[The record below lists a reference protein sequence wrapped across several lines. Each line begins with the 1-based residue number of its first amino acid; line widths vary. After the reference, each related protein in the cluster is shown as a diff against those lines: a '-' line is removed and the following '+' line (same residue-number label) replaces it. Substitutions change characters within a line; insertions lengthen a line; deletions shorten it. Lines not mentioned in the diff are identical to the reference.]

1 MFPWPGSWAP
11 PRPHRLCMKSQIISP
26 RGNFNQEMLSCA
38 PGAMQYYLQDG
49 PIALTLSA
57 WKKVTSKRGQTKTM
71 SPTPI
76 GAAFLAV
83 VSSPWDTRMFADP
96 PKNPSLIHHT
106 ITLLFHSL
114 CFTHHLLNFKWCFT
128 THSPITYIHLNF
140 VVVNNIIS
148 SSECI
153 DSDYW

>member
-1 MFPWPGSWAP
+1 MGIGQIVLDMFPWPGSWAP

-83 VSSPWDTRMFADP
+83 VSSP
-96 PKNPSLIHHT
+96 
-106 ITLLFHSL
+106 
-114 CFTHHLLNFKWCFT
+114 
-128 THSPITYIHLNF
+128 
-140 VVVNNIIS
+140 
-148 SSECI
+148 
-153 DSDYW
+153 